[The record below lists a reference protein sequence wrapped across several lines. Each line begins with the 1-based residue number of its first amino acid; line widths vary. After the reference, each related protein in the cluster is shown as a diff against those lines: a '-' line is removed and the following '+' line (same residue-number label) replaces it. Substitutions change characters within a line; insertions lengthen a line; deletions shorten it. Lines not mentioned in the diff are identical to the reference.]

1 MTLIA
6 EQSAQ
11 PPSRGSLRRWSIGVL
26 TCALMAGSAST
37 ALAKHDG
44 MSEGADGMICPH
56 AAAGSGPLPPGATPD
71 APARTADAGPIEAP
85 TTTSSAPSE
94 SAGTPPA
101 PKAKA
106 PAPAP
111 QAKSPAPAQTQT
123 QTQRSTSKPAT
134 EVITRRAVSTTP
146 ARPAAP
152 RAQTVKVEAVAP
164 IARRATAS
172 ASKPG
177 ERSGRRS
184 AESSSRRVG
193 PVRTDA
199 APAKSESPERAVV
212 RQPAAPAV
220 AAPTEPGSPG
230 YLAFGLGV
238 LALSGMAGGILVRG
252 RRRDGGMEG
261 LATIDPDAPSSPDAL
276 DAELHEMITVTRADR
291 ILLEAESLGTDAERE
306 AVGSR

>member
-1 MTLIA
+1 LTLIA

-37 ALAKHDG
+37 ALANHNG

-94 SAGTPPA
+94 AAGTPPA

-111 QAKSPAPAQTQT
+111 QAKSPAPAQTQ
-123 QTQRSTSKPAT
+123 RSTSKPAT
-134 EVITRRAVSTTP
+134 EVITRRAASTTP
-146 ARPAAP
+146 ARAATP
-152 RAQTVKVEAVAP
+152 RAQAVKVEAVRP
-164 IARRATAS
+164 TARRVTSS
-172 ASKPG
+172 ASKPAA
-177 ERSGRRS
+177 RTGRRA

-199 APAKSESPERAVV
+199 APARSESPERAVV
-212 RQPAAPAV
+212 RQPAAPAA

-230 YLAFGLGV
+230 YLTFGLGV
-238 LALSGMAGGILVRG
+238 LALSGLAGGILVRR

-291 ILLEAESLGTDAERE
+291 ILPEAESLGTDAERE